1 MGRCK
6 PKLPSPVLTKH
17 QPLVVCMYVGAS
29 ASTLRKGTGTGGM
42 IDRAAITARKS
53 EKAAS
58 FVRESNDTNKHT
70 HTKDRVLTPSCVCV
84 VCCVQAKESPPKAAA
99 YKKRPNPPNT
109 ELRRFYERG
118 DLPINVDHAGV
129 KSKLQWKVEISKLDY
144 HHYLPIF
151 FDGLREN
158 EVRRAGAPH
167 VCVCVCSYV

>member
-1 MGRCK
+1 M
-6 PKLPSPVLTKH
+6 
-17 QPLVVCMYVGAS
+17 
-29 ASTLRKGTGTGGM
+29 
-42 IDRAAITARKS
+42 
-53 EKAAS
+53 
-58 FVRESNDTNKHT
+58 
-70 HTKDRVLTPSCVCV
+70 
-84 VCCVQAKESPPKAAA
+84 QAKESPPKAAA

-118 DLPINVDHAGV
+118 DLPINIDHAGV

-158 EVRRAGAPH
+158 EVRRAGAPR